1 MNSLVNSGIKWGQR
15 ALVVK
20 IGRTALKRG
29 GLVGLGLGAAAGVGY
44 LAYNLYENRQKKR
57 KRYLN
62 EIEDV
67 DYNSPG
73 VSGEKTIVV

>member
-1 MNSLVNSGIKWGQR
+1 MNSIINSGIKWGQR

-20 IGRTALKRG
+20 IGRVALKRG

-44 LAYNLYENRQKKR
+44 LAYNLYENRQKR